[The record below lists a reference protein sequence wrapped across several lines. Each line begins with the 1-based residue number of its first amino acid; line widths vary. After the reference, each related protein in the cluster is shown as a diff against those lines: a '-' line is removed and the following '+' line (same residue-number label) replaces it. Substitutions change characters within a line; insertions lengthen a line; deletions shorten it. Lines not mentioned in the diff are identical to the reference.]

1 MNVLSVISLGLAATV
16 FTVSVFTSTDNPRSM
31 LDLHGLLIVMGGSIA
46 ATAIAFQLDRVLLM
60 FKVFWARTIMGKRS
74 DYVPVIRRMMRI
86 AEAYRNDNRDEVIKL
101 AQESKDPFFIEA
113 ITGLMD
119 EIVDSEHL
127 YQIQRRRISTIFHRY
142 NGDARRF
149 KSMGKFPP
157 AMGLMGAVL
166 GMIALLGSLGRPGA
180 EKGIGPAMSVALVAT
195 FYGIALANLIIIP
208 IGENLGEAAEEL
220 RIKNTIIA
228 EGVRLVGART
238 NPIVLAE
245 ELNSYLLPNERID
258 WKNLKD

>member
-1 MNVLSVISLGLAATV
+1 MNYLSVVSFLLAAAV
-16 FTVSVFTSTDNPRSM
+16 FLFSVLTSSDNPKAM
-31 LDLHGLLIVMGGSIA
+31 VDPHGALIVFGGSIA

-60 FKVFWARTIMGKRS
+60 LKVFWIRTILGKRP
-74 DYVPVIRRMMRI
+74 DYVAIIRNLMKI
-86 AEAYRNDNRDEVIKL
+86 AEAYRNDNKAETLKL
-101 AQESKDPFFIEA
+101 AEGANDPFLLES
-113 ITGLMD
+113 ITGLLD
-119 EIVDSEHL
+119 EMVEPDHL
-127 YQIQRRRISTIFHRY
+127 YHIQKRRITTIFQRY
-142 NGDARRF
+142 YADAKRF

-180 EKGIGPAMSVALVAT
+180 EKGVGPAMSIALVAT

-220 RIKNTIIA
+220 KIKNTIIL
-228 EGVRLVGART
+228 EGVRLVAART

-245 ELNSYLLPNERID
+245 ELNSYLLPNERLD
-258 WKNLKD
+258 WKNLT